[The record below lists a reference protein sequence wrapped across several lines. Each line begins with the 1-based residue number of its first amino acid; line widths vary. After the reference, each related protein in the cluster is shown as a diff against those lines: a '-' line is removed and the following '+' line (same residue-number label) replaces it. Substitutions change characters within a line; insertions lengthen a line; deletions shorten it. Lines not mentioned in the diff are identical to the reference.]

1 MKKILKIMSVISLTT
16 LTTTNITACD
26 LFQRAPQTDWN
37 ERLNDAAQ
45 IINTTTDA
53 KFKNFLYDKNKPQ
66 TKVNIFKEN
75 IINRIENLLHN
86 STKDYS
92 LLIYHITNLEDKITT
107 NTPIKLELS
116 VYDNPNIKK
125 ICSFVANFTDMQ
137 SFVNKKL
144 YSYTDAQKTN
154 KHYFTLNKKDQTSE
168 NNSFYETLIGYGA
181 KFKQIILKKPNSFKI
196 SDFGK
201 LGKASVFWDDFKT
214 AKGDGKT
221 TLGYLGNVLYPIF
234 QLFNLDDM
242 GGLTFFNFESS
253 LQTYDDSNNVISLT
267 GHKDFGGQSYDY
279 IEINIK
285 GVKNDDVDLSNSFN
299 GLTYIFK

>member
-1 MKKILKIMSVISLTT
+1 MKKILKIMSVILLTT
-16 LTTTNITACD
+16 FTTTNITACD
-26 LFQRAPQTDWN
+26 LFQKSPQTDWN

-45 IINTTTDA
+45 IISTTTDV
-53 KFKNFLYDKNKPQ
+53 KFKTFLYDKNKTQ
-66 TKVNIFKEN
+66 TKVSFFSEN

-92 LLIYHITNLEDKITT
+92 LLIYHITNLEDKITN
-107 NTPIKLELS
+107 NTSIKLELS

-125 ICSFVANFTDMQ
+125 TCSFVANFTDMQ
-137 SFVNKKL
+137 SFVNKEL
-144 YSYTDAQKTN
+144 YSYTNAQKTN
-154 KHYFTLNKKDQTSE
+154 KQYFTLNKKDQTSE

-181 KFKQIILKKPNSFKI
+181 KFKQIIPKKPNTFKT
-196 SDFGK
+196 SDSGQ

-242 GGLTFFNFESS
+242 GGLTFFNFEAS
-253 LQTYDDSNNVISLT
+253 LQTHDDSNNVIALT
-267 GHKDFGGQSYDY
+267 GHKNFGGQSYDY

-285 GVKNDDVDLSNSFN
+285 GVKTNDVDLSNSFN